1 MTSEHGYF
9 RVGIMVLIFNQEG
22 KVLLGKRKNAF
33 AAGEY
38 GIPSGH
44 MEKGETFTQAAIRE
58 ILEETGVSVREKEL
72 LLFALSNYII
82 ENWGDQYLT
91 FDFAVTV
98 VTSSI
103 SNQEQDKC
111 EGWEW
116 HDLKLLPTPM
126 HYPAQRTIDQ
136 YAQYLQL
143 RPQER
148 PLIIS

>member
-1 MTSEHGYF
+1 MTSEHGHF
-9 RVGIMVLIFNQEG
+9 RVGIMVLIFNEKG

-44 MEKGETFTQAAIRE
+44 MEKGETFTQAALRE
-58 ILEETGVSVREKEL
+58 IQEETGVSIKEKEL

-82 ENWGDQYLT
+82 EDWDDQYVT
-91 FDFAVTV
+91 FDFAVTIAAS
-98 VTSSI
+98 TI
-103 SNQEQDKC
+103 SNQEPDKC

-116 HDLKLLPTPM
+116 HDPALLPAPM

-136 YAQYLQL
+136 YARYLKQPA
-143 RPQER
+143 RDR
-148 PLIIS
+148 PLIIC